1 MDGRLAPQITL
12 SLVTT
17 ALLLW
22 LAVYAWK
29 RRPASGATLFTVWM
43 LALAQWS
50 LAHTLE
56 ISSSDL
62 AISLFWA
69 RFQFLG
75 MAMAPVVWLSFVLEF
90 TGREAWFTRRN
101 LLLLTVIPA
110 VTFVLA
116 LTNTAHGLIW
126 QQVTLA
132 TAVSP
137 PTLSFTYGVWYWIYL
152 TFSFSCL
159 LIAFG
164 YLSASWRQETTAV
177 SRWQLVLLQIGLVL
191 PWIGNVMGSSLLDW
205 TSVGFLLSSLIFLHY
220 TLRFR
225 LFDLTPVAHRTLVDS
240 MKDSMLVLDTQGRI
254 MDANPAAITL
264 IDRMPAAFLGK
275 QLTDIWPDLAASM
288 ATGDELTWGTAE
300 SPRHYEVTVSAL
312 YDWRKQPRGRL
323 LVLHDITERKEM
335 EALRADMTRDMV
347 HDLRAPISNSLFAL
361 EMLKGELVDEPSA
374 DSHQLLEMTFANTEK
389 TLQLVNEILELS
401 RLESD
406 RNLSVNFTAVSLQ
419 QLACDI
425 VKTQSPR
432 ALDKQISLTCDI
444 PESLPPAWAD
454 ARLLERVLQNL
465 VDNSL
470 KFTPPGGQVSVS
482 ARVAQIGE
490 HAPGSADYLVIEVKD
505 SGPGIPSAFQE
516 QVFQKFVTGNHKES
530 GSGLGLAFCKM
541 AVAAHGERIWV
552 DSQPGQG
559 SAFKFT
565 LAVARQA
572 PRFLH
577 PRPAAQP
584 GAVLLN

>member
-75 MAMAPVVWLSFVLEF
+75 MAIAPVVWLSFVLEF

-126 QQVTLA
+126 QQVTLE

-177 SRWQLVLLQIGLVL
+177 SRWQLILLQIGLVL
-191 PWIGNVMGSSLLDW
+191 PWIGDVMGSSFLDW
-205 TSVGFLLSSLIFLHY
+205 TSVGLLLSSLVFLHY
-220 TLRFR
+220 SLRFR

-240 MKDSMLVLDTQGRI
+240 MQDGMLVLDQQERI
-254 MDANPAAITL
+254 MDANPAAAIL
-264 IDRMPAAFLGK
+264 IGRPLAQFVGERIDA
-275 QLTDIWPDLAASM
+275 IWPDLAASVER
-288 ATGDELTWGTAE
+288 GDELEWGDPQH
-300 SPRHYEVTVSAL
+300 PRHYEVTASAL

-361 EMLKGELVDEPSA
+361 EMLKGGLVDEKSA

-401 RLESD
+401 RMESD
-406 RNLSVNFTAVSLQ
+406 QSLSVNFTAVSLQ

-425 VKTQSPR
+425 VNTQSPR
-432 ALDKQISLTCDI
+432 ALDKQITLSCDI
-444 PESLPPAWAD
+444 PETLPPAWAD

-470 KFTPPGGQVSVS
+470 KFTPSGGQVSVS
-482 ARVAQIGE
+482 AHVARIGD
-490 HAPGSADYLVIEVKD
+490 HAPGTADYLMIEVKD
-505 SGPGIPSAFQE
+505 TGPGISPAFQE
-516 QVFQKFVTGNHKES
+516 QVFQKFVTGNNKES

-552 DSQPGQG
+552 DSRPGQG

-565 LAVARQA
+565 LAIARQKSH
-572 PRFLH
+572 FLH
-577 PRPAAQP
+577 PRSAARP